1 MVSWACGSWSSH
13 PLVSCF
19 FSLALLVSLNSFVY
33 LRERHISWGFSAPGA
48 FEGSCSE
55 SWSLGLA
62 VLEPHAHAFVW
73 YFFSL
78 VWFVSLV
85 VISLVVISLVVI
97 SLVVLCLQHT
107 RQHDAHQ
114 ERPAQSNVHARPRD
128 ARVESA
134 QVNRPRACMRL
145 PVARHL
151 CWQAAHRPM
160 SRQPC
165 TCACMCATHEV
176 GRFASVLASHPSR
189 IVTSTSIVCKAQSMC
204 AGKARRTR
212 AKPRHRNP
220 SARHASLVKVENFY
234 PRVKLIAPLRVA
246 RLLWYALRLR
256 CNLAAVSL
264 PGSLLGSLPVSLCST
279 PR

>member
-1 MVSWACGSWSSH
+1 MVSQFLNRTRTRSSGTSSRSSGSSRSS
-13 PLVSCF
+13 S
-19 FSLALLVSLNSFVY
+19 SRSSSSRSSFCV
-33 LRERHISWGFSAPGA
+33 
-48 FEGSCSE
+48 CSTK
-55 SWSLGLA
+55 
-62 VLEPHAHAFVW
+62 
-73 YFFSL
+73 
-78 VWFVSLV
+78 
-85 VISLVVISLVVI
+85 
-97 SLVVLCLQHT
+97 Q

-189 IVTSTSIVCKAQSMC
+189 IVTSTSVVCKAQSMC

-220 SARHASLVKVENFY
+220 SARHASLVKVENL
-234 PRVKLIAPLRVA
+234 PAGKKVLVKTLQFSGKISARSAPPQPI
-246 RLLWYALRLR
+246 
-256 CNLAAVSL
+256 SL
-264 PGSLLGSLPVSLCST
+264 PSRCPARFSARCPSHCAVRHGKLPSRCSARCLRKISINPYQT
-279 PR
+279 CLAKMLTFVCLYSSNN

>member
-1 MVSWACGSWSSH
+1 
-13 PLVSCF
+13 LVSQF
-19 FSLALLVSLNSFVY
+19 LNRTRTRSSGTSSRSSGSSRSSSSRSSSYRSSFCV
-33 LRERHISWGFSAPGA
+33 
-48 FEGSCSE
+48 CSTK
-55 SWSLGLA
+55 
-62 VLEPHAHAFVW
+62 
-73 YFFSL
+73 
-78 VWFVSLV
+78 
-85 VISLVVISLVVI
+85 
-97 SLVVLCLQHT
+97 Q

-220 SARHASLVKVENFY
+220 SARHASLVKVKNLPAGE
-234 PRVKLIAPLRVA
+234 RVKTLVAPLRVA
-246 RLLWYALRLR
+246 RLLSAPPLQSHCR
-256 CNLAAVSL
+256 LAARLASRLAARLTVQYATVSCRL
-264 PGSLLGSLPVSLCST
+264 AARLAACAKFPSIRIKHASHKWSRSCAYIPATTSNQAASEAKYE
-279 PR
+279 